1 VFYIISFYTPYPCRK
16 DSSTHQWNYKLQPT
30 NGTIITFSLD
40 GLTVVQFYNLR
51 FRFVG
56 GDTKPKWFSKL
67 MLARLETEIEAVGF
81 DCHSLAHPQIGRSRP
96 SYHYAVSDEWVKT
109 RTLASINRIAQPDS
123 AGPTTN
129 ERLIETETVPL
140 PTKLSEPFTESVFVG
155 KFLEIQTNVQPLG
168 SEILK
173 LGIIVTRGFTHHH
186 NVHPAPVFN

>member
-1 VFYIISFYTPYPCRK
+1 MFYIISFYTPYPCRK
-16 DSSTHQWNYKLQPT
+16 DSSTHQWNY
-30 NGTIITFSLD
+30 NNISLD

-56 GDTKPKWFSKL
+56 GDTKTKWFSKL

-155 KFLEIQTNVQPLG
+155 KFLEIQKNVQPLG

-186 NVHPAPVFN
+186 DNVHPARRFQLKATFIII